1 MSFYSRLLSK
11 IIQTEEVESFRKQ
24 LLGKKVVFTNGCF
37 DLLHPGHVEYLAR
50 ARDLG
55 DFLWIGVNSDESVS
69 RLKGPGRPINKA
81 EDRAKVLAGLACVD
95 GVTTFSEDT
104 PLLLLSKVKPN
115 IHTKG
120 GDYTK
125 ETLPEYPLIL
135 SMGGEVVILPFLEG
149 KSTTSILEKA
159 KTSI

>member
-1 MSFYSRLLSK
+1 MSFYSRLLAK
-11 IIQTEEVESFRKQ
+11 IIPDEEVESFRKQ
-24 LLGKKVVFTNGCF
+24 LQGKKVVFTNGCF

-55 DFLWIGVNSDESVS
+55 DFLWIGLNSDASVS

-81 EDRAKVLAGLACVD
+81 EDRAKVLAGLSCVD
-95 GVTTFSEDT
+95 AVTTFTEDT
-104 PLLLLSKVKPN
+104 PLLLLSKVKPD

-135 SMGGEVVILPFLEG
+135 SLGGEVVILPFLEG
-149 KSTTSILEKA
+149 KSTTSILQKA
-159 KTSI
+159 KTSL

>member
-1 MSFYSRLLSK
+1 MSFYSLLSSKLISMDQINDVRLKLIDKK
-11 IIQTEEVESFRKQ
+11 I
-24 LLGKKVVFTNGCF
+24 VFTNGCF

-55 DFLWIGVNSDESVS
+55 DVLWLGLNSDESVR
-69 RLKGPGRPINKA
+69 RLKGPGRPVNKE
-81 EDRAKVLAGLACVD
+81 EDRARVLAGLSSVD
-95 GVTTFSEDT
+95 FISTFTEDT
-104 PLLLLSKVKPN
+104 PLGILAKIKPS

-120 GDYTK
+120 GDYVK
-125 ETLPEYPLIL
+125 ENLPEYPLIL
-135 SMGGEVVILPFLEG
+135 SLGGEVVILPFLEG

>member
-1 MSFYSRLLSK
+1 MSFYSELASK
-11 IIQTEEVESFRKQ
+11 IIKVTDVDDRRRQ
-24 LLGKKVVFTNGCF
+24 LVGKKLVFTNGCF

-55 DFLWIGVNSDESVS
+55 DFLWIGLNSDESVN
-69 RLKGPGRPINKA
+69 RLKGKGRPVNTS
-81 EDRAKVLAGLACVD
+81 EDRAKVLAGLGCVD
-95 GVTTFSEDT
+95 FITTFLEDT
-104 PLLLLSKVKPN
+104 PLHLLAKIKPD

-125 ETLPEYPLIL
+125 EKLPEYPLIL
-135 SMGGEVVILPFLEG
+135 SYGGEVIILPFLEG